1 MPMLNATVMND
12 EIRFLNICMKL
23 MDGEDIDAYGDEM
36 VRIDNMLY
44 REFGMSAEEILEIT
58 ASKS

>member
-1 MPMLNATVMND
+1 MND

>member
-1 MPMLNATVMND
+1 MND
-12 EIRFLNICMKL
+12 EIRFLNICSKL
-23 MDGEDIDAYGDEM
+23 MDGEGIDAYDDEM

-44 REFGMSAEEILEIT
+44 SEFGMSAEEILEIT

>member
-1 MPMLNATVMND
+1 MLNVTVMND